1 MSRWLDV
8 SLWTEGW
15 MAPRCQYEETPGLGA
30 LGLLAGVSLER
41 GSWRPLLGKVPPR
54 PYTTRPATSQ
64 PLTLLLLLK
73 VKTFFPNCCSLHL
86 LVVVVVPS
94 SEKSSRTTGMENAM
108 LQHFTVFVALPGIK
122 FYQTLYHCL
131 QLAPIR
137 LAKIAEDNSFH
148 KPFVP
153 ILLM

>member
-1 MSRWLDV
+1 M
-8 SLWTEGW
+8 
-15 MAPRCQYEETPGLGA
+15 ETAVRKGTT
-30 LGLLAGVSLER
+30 S
-41 GSWRPLLGKVPPR
+41 PLHN
-54 PYTTRPATSQ
+54 PAATNQ

-94 SEKSSRTTGMENAM
+94 SEKSSRTTGVENAM

-137 LAKIAEDNSFH
+137 LVMIGEDNSFH

-153 ILLM
+153 ILQM